1 MFDASSGQRLDY
13 QSHHAG
19 FGSVEGVRI
28 EWGPSMQ
35 TEPKLLELCCREC
48 FKTWT
53 MEADAAAGHSVSGSF
68 SKDPFGLDEKQVHR
82 IHPISSGG
90 ATLCVL
96 CHADPATPHGAHIE
110 MPVNWGERAYM

>member
-1 MFDASSGQRLDY
+1 MGAKYANRAEASRTVLQ
-13 QSHHAG
+13 
-19 FGSVEGVRI
+19 GVFL
-28 EWGPSMQ
+28 G
-35 TEPKLLELCCREC
+35 
-48 FKTWT
+48 TWT
-53 MEADAAAGHSVSGSF
+53 MEADAAAGHSISGSF

-96 CHADPATPHGAHIE
+96 CHADPATSRGAHIE